1 MNLPA
6 ETVDSITL
14 WGQDYGALLARLDA
28 LVAEPVWCE
37 DSPLESVPLSRC

>member
-14 WGQDYGALLARLDA
+14 WGQDYGALLARLDCYCSA
-28 LVAEPVWCE
+28 
-37 DSPLESVPLSRC
+37 